1 MSHPDP
7 SQPPGLAVSAVQEEK
22 WFRGGLILAG
32 FGLGILLWTIV
43 CTVPGFN
50 WNPAR
55 LAPSFALARGLPI
68 YALRDSGLQL
78 GWFYGPVFPL
88 WYLPVSFIDQPTLAH
103 MLAALWNA
111 FTYLAPVALVLRVAG
126 VASGRWL
133 AGYGLLAALL
143 LLAHP
148 IAFRN
153 FYYVH
158 VDVVCLLWGLLA
170 CAALHR
176 GVRTG
181 RPAWLHLA
189 AASLAL
195 AVWSKQIAFMLYP
208 ALLVWMWREAPR
220 PMFGRMVLWC
230 VVHGAAIS
238 ALFLAW
244 FGAEE
249 ILFNVWL
256 FHSRNSW
263 EGGWIMLL
271 QQAGIL
277 LASTLPWLPVAL
289 AAGWLLRGKS
299 PALPA
304 GAASLVRLLL
314 WAAAWQAPLGL
325 MAPLKTGGGLNSF
338 HSLHYAFVAGMILLA
353 CALQQTACATRG
365 RLVAASGLI
374 LIGLMLGSA
383 FRSVVSVGA
392 VWTPHRGQ
400 EHLLQLAREQPGRM
414 YFPGNPLVTI
424 IAERRIQPLD
434 YALYC
439 LWCARLEVPAEAVR
453 AAVPEKPI
461 ILYQEPAQGHFALR
475 YFPRSQEQAAEPVH
489 P

>member
-1 MSHPDP
+1 MSHTLP
-7 SQPPGLAVSAVQEEK
+7 SQPAGSAGHGVRTER
-22 WFRGGLILAG
+22 WFRGGLVLAG
-32 FGLGILLWTIV
+32 LGLGVLLWTIL

-88 WYLPVSFIDQPTLAH
+88 WYLPVAFTDQPTLAH

-111 FTYLAPVALVLRVAG
+111 ITYVGPVALVLGVAG
-126 VASGRWL
+126 AGRGWRL
-133 AGYGLLAALL
+133 AESSLLAAVL

-148 IAFRN
+148 VAFRN

-170 CAALHR
+170 CVALHQ
-176 GVRTG
+176 GARTG
-181 RPAWLHLA
+181 RPGWLHLA
-189 AASLAL
+189 AASAAF
-195 AVWSKQIAFMLYP
+195 AVWSKQLAFMLYP
-208 ALLVWMWREAPR
+208 ALLVWTWREAPR
-220 PMFGRMVLWC
+220 ALRGRFVLWC
-230 VVHGAAIS
+230 VVYGAAIS

-249 ILFNVWL
+249 VLFNVWL

-263 EGGWIMLL
+263 EGGVIMLL
-271 QQAGIL
+271 EQTGVL

-289 AAGWLLRGKS
+289 ATGWLLRGAS

-304 GAASLVRLLL
+304 EAASLVRLLV
-314 WAAAWQAPLGL
+314 WAAVWQAPLGL
-325 MAPLKTGGGLNSF
+325 ISPLKTGGGLNSF
-338 HSLHYAFVAGMILLA
+338 HSLHYAFVAGMIFLA
-353 CALQQTACATRG
+353 YALQRPAGASRG
-365 RLVAASGLI
+365 RWVAAGGLL

-400 EHLLQLAREQPGRM
+400 DHLLQLAREQPGRM

-424 IAERRIQPLD
+424 ISEHRVYPLD

-453 AAVPEKPI
+453 AAVPARPI

-475 YFPRSQEQAAEPVH
+475 YFPRAAPKAEEPAR